1 MSAYPHVR
9 PMRALVILIAIAFFS
24 ASSRGSDGYDAK
36 WAADNVRRALQ
47 QREPIPWTK
56 SKLVVP
62 TEAVAVG
69 IHIAIVR
76 AAYGETALRD
86 APFHAIR
93 SGDYWVAH
101 GTLPKGIAGGTPL
114 TVIRAKDGKV
124 LYVIAEG

>member
-1 MSAYPHVR
+1 MC
-9 PMRALVILIAIAFFS
+9 
-24 ASSRGSDGYDAK
+24 
-36 WAADNVRRALQ
+36 RALQ

-76 AAYGETALRD
+76 GAYGEAALRD

-101 GTLPKGIAGGTPL
+101 GTVPKGMAGGMIKILQEITICAL
-114 TVIRAKDGKV
+114 VRRG
-124 LYVIAEG
+124 

>member
-1 MSAYPHVR
+1 
-9 PMRALVILIAIAFFS
+9 L
-24 ASSRGSDGYDAK
+24 RGSDGYDAK
-36 WAADNVRRALQ
+36 WAADNIRRALR
-47 QREPIPWTK
+47 QREPISWTK

-76 AAYGETALRD
+76 AAYGERALRE

-101 GTLPKGIAGGTPL
+101 GTVPKGMAGGTPL

-124 LYVIAEG
+124 LWVIAEG